1 MRVLYVDSP
10 EEADPGALQTD
21 LCQDH
26 GCVVLVRNDLGE
38 EVVRSLGELPGKI
51 VARQFDPEAE
61 RLVDVLREI
70 KNANWDSS
78 APPLR
83 ISLIAP
89 LQFLKKEGI
98 RPEELGKDAGFEGLR
113 IFASSCTA
121 ENVPI
126 RDCRTM
132 LARFF
137 SFLVKFTDEL
147 LEQCPFLAC
156 EDGVYAPTVAFIPE
170 KYRID
175 ARRAEEILDRGLLK
189 WLNIITGQSEE
200 PEHQIVQPTMKI

>member
-1 MRVLYVDSP
+1 V
-10 EEADPGALQTD
+10 
-21 LCQDH
+21 
-26 GCVVLVRNDLGE
+26 
-38 EVVRSLGELPGKI
+38 I
-51 VARQFDPEAE
+51 RQFDPEAE

-78 APPLR
+78 GPPL
-83 ISLIAP
+83 IMTLIAP
-89 LQFLKKEGI
+89 LPFLKKEGI
-98 RPEELGKDAGFEGLR
+98 RPEDLGRDADFLGLR
-113 IFASSCTA
+113 IFAGCCTA

-147 LEQCPFLAC
+147 LEQCPFLAR

-189 WLNIITGQSEE
+189 WLNIISGESEE
-200 PEHQIVQPTMKI
+200 PEHPMVQPAMKI